1 MWQGERFGS
10 ATWCDARTFHFM
22 WEWQQTSRT
31 GSRSITGGVGAK
43 FTSKRRPVELIW
55 WQEFPDQKAA
65 RSRERELKGWR
76 REKKLNLAREFA
88 EARTLQPQKA
98 RLQGESPKVGDSGES
113 SNG

>member
-1 MWQGERFGS
+1 MAGGTIWFCYMVRCKDVSLYVGV
-10 ATWCDARTFHFM
+10 ATDVANRVKEHNW
-22 WEWQQTSRT
+22 
-31 GSRSITGGVGAK
+31 GVGAK
-43 FTSKRRPVELIW
+43 FTSTRRPVELIW
-55 WQEFPDQKAA
+55 WQEFPNQKMA
-65 RSRERELKGWR
+65 RVRESELKCWR